1 MKRVNIQDV
10 ANHAGVSRSTVS
22 QYLNGRYEY
31 MGVET
36 KKKIADSIEELQYQ
50 PNILARSL
58 KNKSTKTIGV
68 IVANI
73 LHEFSTQI
81 IRAIEDSCQELDF
94 HIIVCNTDEDP
105 EKEEKYIKMLYA
117 KQIDG
122 IIIFPTGGNLKLYD
136 RLQKSNFPIVFM
148 DRIIS
153 EVKFPTVLLDNE
165 KASEI
170 AVEEFLANN
179 YRKLGIITTS
189 VIKNITPRIERI
201 NGFKKAIERNNL
213 ALDQRYIKSV
223 EKGSIQSEFEKM
235 LNLTSPPQAI
245 LAGNDF
251 VLIELLKYIRKNC
264 ISIPNDVALIG
275 IDDVSFANL
284 YNPPITTIRQPTF
297 EMGKL
302 AAEIL
307 LDKINDSEKT
317 INNKIY
323 RLKPELRKRSSC

>member
-1 MKRVNIQDV
+1 
-10 ANHAGVSRSTVS
+10 
-22 QYLNGRYEY
+22 

>member
-1 MKRVNIQDV
+1 
-10 ANHAGVSRSTVS
+10 
-22 QYLNGRYEY
+22 

-122 IIIFPTGGNLKLYD
+122 IIIFPTGRNLKLYD

-235 LNLTSPPQAI
+235 LNLTSPPQVI

-275 IDDVSFANL
+275 IDDVSFAN
-284 YNPPITTIRQPTF
+284 F
-297 EMGKL
+297 
-302 AAEIL
+302 
-307 LDKINDSEKT
+307 
-317 INNKIY
+317 
-323 RLKPELRKRSSC
+323 